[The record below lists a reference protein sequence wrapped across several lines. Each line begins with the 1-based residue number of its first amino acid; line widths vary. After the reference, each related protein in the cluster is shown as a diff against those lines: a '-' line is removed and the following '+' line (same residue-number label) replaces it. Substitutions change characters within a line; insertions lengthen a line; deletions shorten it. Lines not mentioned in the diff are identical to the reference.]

1 MIIRGSSRR
10 QVLVRVG
17 HNPTLSVRHVN
28 FHNRSSLKLNLF
40 YSPKTTMTRSS
51 FNSRSNMIYALR
63 NQRRW
68 VKNNNVLMVDAWCQ
82 VSLRQQK
89 DLLFKMYWAIMPNR
103 WSTWAGR
110 PQQVQI
116 RSSVLLSEGVRTSSS
131 SRCQRRSKPSILW
144 GRMRH

>member
-10 QVLVRVG
+10 VLVRG

-28 FHNRSSLKLNLF
+28 FLNRSLLKQNLF

-51 FNSRSNMIYALR
+51 FNSHSNMTYVLK

-68 VKNNNVLMVDAWCQ
+68 VKNNVLMEDAWCQ

-89 DLLFKMYWAIMPNR
+89 DLLSKMYWAIMPNR

-110 PQQVQI
+110 HQQVQI
-116 RSSVLLSEGVRTSSS
+116 RSSVLLSGGVRTSSS
-131 SRCQRRSKPSILW
+131 SRCQRRSKRSILW

>member
-10 QVLVRVG
+10 VLVRDP
-17 HNPTLSVRHVN
+17 NPTLSVRHVN
-28 FHNRSSLKLNLF
+28 FLNRSSLKQNLF

-51 FNSRSNMIYALR
+51 FNNHSHMLIYVLR

-68 VKNNNVLMVDAWCQ
+68 VKNSDSMVDAWCQ
-82 VSLRQQK
+82 VSLRQRK
-89 DLLFKMYWAIMPNR
+89 DPLSKMYWAIMPNR

-110 PQQVQI
+110 LQQVQI
-116 RSSVLLSEGVRTSSS
+116 RLSVLLSEGVRTSSS
-131 SRCQRRSKPSILW
+131 SRCQRRSKQSILW